1 MNLWNCLAIACIGQ
15 NYKHLTVV
23 FFVVVKVD
31 PELAEK
37 FAENVWKI
45 ACYSTICLV
54 KVKIVLILNNTYV

>member
-1 MNLWNCLAIACIGQ
+1 MAIACIGQ

-37 FAENVWKI
+37 FAENVWKN
-45 ACYSTICLV
+45 CML
-54 KVKIVLILNNTYV
+54 